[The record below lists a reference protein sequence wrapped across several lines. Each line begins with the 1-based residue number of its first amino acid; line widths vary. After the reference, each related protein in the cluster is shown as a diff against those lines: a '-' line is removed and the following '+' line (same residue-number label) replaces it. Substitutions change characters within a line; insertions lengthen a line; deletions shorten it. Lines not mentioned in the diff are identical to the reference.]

1 MRIALETIARRAAP
15 TIAAHRPLKHTFD
28 VTAFSAGIVIVI
40 AACLVAAFYPARR
53 AAGVEPMV
61 ALRIE

>member
-1 MRIALETIARRAAP
+1 VA
-15 TIAAHRPLKHTFD
+15 
-28 VTAFSAGIVIVI
+28 AFSAGIVIVI
-40 AACLVAAFYPARR
+40 AACLLAAFYPARR